1 MSTMA
6 LNLWMLDTGLSR
18 RRTIPPLRVVER
30 APETQRE
37 GWLSRHGIESAEIEP
52 DGRGAVELRK
62 FVGTP
67 AARASAIAAMTRVAC
82 AQRVVLD
89 LRRHRGGDESM
100 AALLTSL
107 LFDTESLYA
116 DEVQISGEA
125 FPTTRPEARC
135 TRQPVEVWISAAT
148 SALGLAF
155 ATNLGRLGRATV
167 RRMEGGHDRTQ
178 PDTAGQFGCDVR

>member
-6 LNLWMLDTGLSR
+6 LNLWMLDSGLSR
-18 RRTIPPLRVVER
+18 RRTTPAWRVVER

-37 GWLSRHGIESAEIEP
+37 GWLSRHGIESVEIHP
-52 DGRGAVELRK
+52 DGRGVVELRK

-67 AARASAIAAMTRVAC
+67 AARASAIAAMTRLAG

-116 DEVQISGEA
+116 DEVHISGESL
-125 FPTTRPEARC
+125 PVTRPEARC
-135 TRQPVEVWISAAT
+135 TRQPVEIWVSGAT
-148 SALGLAF
+148 SSLGLAF
-155 ATNLGRLGRATV
+155 ATNLGRLGRASV
-167 RRMEGGHDRTQ
+167 RHM
-178 PDTAGQFGCDVR
+178 

>member
-6 LNLWMLDTGLSR
+6 LNLWMLDRGLSGR
-18 RRTIPPLRVVER
+18 RAISTLRVVER
-30 APETQRE
+30 ASEAPLE
-37 GWLSRHGIESAEIEP
+37 GWLGRHGIESAAIGP
-52 DGRGAVELRK
+52 DGCGIVELRK

-67 AARASAIAAMTRVAC
+67 AARASAIAAMTRVAS

-116 DEVQISGEA
+116 DEVQLGGEA
-125 FPTTRPEARC
+125 LPVTRPEARC
-135 TRQPVEVWISAAT
+135 ARQPVEVWVSGAT

-167 RRMEGGHDRTQ
+167 RHWN
-178 PDTAGQFGCDVR
+178 V

>member
-18 RRTIPPLRVVER
+18 RRPAPTMRVIER
-30 APETQRE
+30 ASETRRE
-37 GWLSRHGIESAEIEP
+37 GWLSRHGIESAEIHP
-52 DGRGAVELRK
+52 DGRGVVELRK
-62 FVGTP
+62 FVGSP
-67 AARASAIAAMTRVAC
+67 AARASAIAAMTRVAG
-82 AQRVVLD
+82 AERVVLD

-107 LFDTESLYA
+107 LFDTEALYA
-116 DEVQISGEA
+116 DEVQISGA
-125 FPTTRPEARC
+125 AMPATRPEARC
-135 TRQPVEVWISAAT
+135 AHQPVDVWISGAT

-167 RRMEGGHDRTQ
+167 RRWNEAR
-178 PDTAGQFGCDVR
+178 A

>member
-1 MSTMA
+1 MSAMA
-6 LNLWMLDTGLSR
+6 FNLWMLDTGLSR

-52 DGRGAVELRK
+52 DGRGVVELRK

-167 RRMEGGHDRTQ
+167 RRMEGGH
-178 PDTAGQFGCDVR
+178 GY

>member
-1 MSTMA
+1 
-6 LNLWMLDTGLSR
+6 
-18 RRTIPPLRVVER
+18 
-30 APETQRE
+30 
-37 GWLSRHGIESAEIEP
+37 
-52 DGRGAVELRK
+52 VELRK

-67 AARASAIAAMTRVAC
+67 AARASAIAAMTRVAS

-116 DEVQISGEA
+116 DEVQLCGEGL
-125 FPTTRPEARC
+125 PVTRPEARC
-135 TRQPVEVWISAAT
+135 TRQPVEVWVSGAT

-167 RRMEGGHDRTQ
+167 RHWN
-178 PDTAGQFGCDVR
+178 V

>member
-6 LNLWMLDTGLSR
+6 LNLWMLDRGLSGR
-18 RRTIPPLRVVER
+18 RAIPTLRVVER
-30 APETQRE
+30 APETPLE
-37 GWLSRHGIESAEIEP
+37 GWLGRHGIESAAIEP
-52 DGRGAVELRK
+52 DGCGVVELRK

-67 AARASAIAAMTRVAC
+67 AARASAIAAMTRVAG

-100 AALLTSL
+100 AALLPSL

-116 DEVQISGEA
+116 DEVRLCGEA
-125 FPTTRPEARC
+125 LPVTRPEARC
-135 TRQPVEVWISAAT
+135 TRQPVEVWVSGAT

-167 RRMEGGHDRTQ
+167 RHWN
-178 PDTAGQFGCDVR
+178 V

>member
-18 RRTIPPLRVVER
+18 RRPVAATRAVER
-30 APETQRE
+30 MPETQRE
-37 GWLSRHGIESAEIEP
+37 GWLNRHGIESA
-52 DGRGAVELRK
+52 DVDSTGRGIIEVRK

-67 AARASAIAAMTRVAC
+67 AARMTAIAAMARVA
-82 AQRVVLD
+82 RGERLILD

-107 LFDTESLYA
+107 LFDTEPLYI
-116 DEVQISGEA
+116 DELHHSGTPLPA
-125 FPTTRPEARC
+125 TRPEVRC
-135 TRQPVEVWISAAT
+135 TRQVVEVWISGAT

-155 ATNLGRLGRATV
+155 AMNLGRLGRAVV
-167 RRMEGGHDRTQ
+167 RRLN
-178 PDTAGQFGCDVR
+178 DVHG

>member
-6 LNLWMLDTGLSR
+6 LNLMLDRGLSGR
-18 RRTIPPLRVVER
+18 RALSTLRVVER
-30 APETQRE
+30 VSETQLE
-37 GWLSRHGIESAEIEP
+37 GWLGRHGIESAGIEP
-52 DGRGAVELRK
+52 DGCGIVELRK

-67 AARASAIAAMTRVAC
+67 AARASAIAAMTRVAS
-82 AQRVVLD
+82 AKRVVLD

-116 DEVQISGEA
+116 DEVQLCGEGL
-125 FPTTRPEARC
+125 PVTRPEARC
-135 TRQPVEVWISAAT
+135 TRQPVEVWVSGAT

-167 RRMEGGHDRTQ
+167 RHWN
-178 PDTAGQFGCDVR
+178 V

>member
-6 LNLWMLDTGLSR
+6 VNLWMLDTGLSR
-18 RRTIPPLRVVER
+18 RRSVPAMRVVER
-30 APETQRE
+30 ASEILRE
-37 GWLSRHGIESAEIEP
+37 GWLSRHGIESAEVHP
-52 DGRGAVELRK
+52 DGRGVIELRK

-67 AARASAIAAMTRVAC
+67 AARASAIAAMTRVAG

-116 DEVQISGEA
+116 DEVQTSDEA
-125 FPTTRPEARC
+125 LPATRPEARC
-135 TRQPVEVWISAAT
+135 TRQPVEVWISGAT
-148 SALGLAF
+148 STLGLAF

-167 RRMEGGHDRTQ
+167 HRWN
-178 PDTAGQFGCDVR
+178 DVRA

>member
-6 LNLWMLDTGLSR
+6 LNFWMLDSGLAR
-18 RRTIPPLRVVER
+18 RRTIPASRVIDR
-30 APETQRE
+30 AAHAQRE
-37 GWLSRHGIESAEIEP
+37 GWLSRCGIESADIQP
-52 DGRGAVELRK
+52 DGRGVVELRK

-67 AARASAIAAMTRVAC
+67 AARASAIAAMTRIAG

-116 DEVQISGEA
+116 DEVQMSGESLPVA
-125 FPTTRPEARC
+125 RPEARC
-135 TRQPVEVWISAAT
+135 TRQPVEVWVSGAT

-167 RRMEGGHDRTQ
+167 RHWNLN
-178 PDTAGQFGCDVR
+178 A

>member
-18 RRTIPPLRVVER
+18 RRTGAALHPVEHGR
-30 APETQRE
+30 DVRRE
-37 GWLSRHGIESAEIEP
+37 GWLSRHGIESADMCADGHGVIEV
-52 DGRGAVELRK
+52 RR

-67 AARASAIAAMTRVAC
+67 AARASAIAAMARLTRAD
-82 AQRVVLD
+82 RIVLD

-107 LFDTESLYA
+107 LFDTEPLYA
-116 DEVQISGEA
+116 DEVHDAGTSMPMR
-125 FPTTRPEARC
+125 FPEARC
-135 TRQPVEVWISAAT
+135 ARQKVEVLISEAT

-155 ATNLGRLGRATV
+155 AANLGRLGRATV
-167 RRMEGGHDRTQ
+167 RRLNN
-178 PDTAGQFGCDVR
+178 VRL